1 MKFTVINQKKRN
13 NNRFR
18 GNPYIKM
25 VDEQLNDELNKFCV
39 ECGKEKPEYI
49 SINNGIF
56 ICQIC
61 AKNHLKFPNN
71 ISKII
76 KNNNIK
82 SLTLNEIQPLLC
94 GGNRA
99 LLDFI
104 NNEFPKLSE
113 FPPHILYRTQAM
125 NYYRQYL
132 QYLING
138 GIPPV
143 KPSIKYAYKI
153 TNFCKKDNNYNN
165 NIFAS
170 EKEFYNSIGRST
182 YNENYELYDNFY
194 QSLNNFC
201 IHNNNNNKLRNN
213 MSNEENKYDNYLINK
228 PSQINFQ
235 NNNNIIIGRI
245 EDNYNNNI
253 SYSPQSIKIDLKPKN
268 KRTRKNRLNKFDR
281 MNYESMTRLTSNI
294 NEVYIRPKLF
304 LSPKHINL
312 FPEYNLSNQTLN
324 NRNKS
329 VDLDKKDYCRTKISF
344 EKGDTNSFGIKN
356 LKGNNYK
363 TINNFLKYKEMSKYL
378 NYDSYNKESNNI
390 IKKNTYIHK
399 SLSQKDFKNNDNQKN
414 DSVQRQTESNIC
426 FRKMIRN
433 FNNKKEK
440 IKENEKHQM
449 IQKKNILRNFNS
461 KEDINR
467 NKIINNIN
475 KSNSKFS
482 NEETKTFSEYD
493 NLPIKINLKLK
504 IEKRKSNDTKTS
516 CESKKEQIINKNRIS
531 LNPKENKKEDVI
543 DEKKNILSKKKPS
556 RMIKNRSQE
565 NILKY
570 SNSLKLKT
578 INSKNVNKN
587 GNKFKL
593 KGKK

>member
-1 MKFTVINQKKRN
+1 MKFTAINQKKRN
-13 NNRFR
+13 NTRFT

-25 VDEQLNDELNKFCV
+25 IDEQLNDELNNFCV

-76 KNNNIK
+76 KNNTIK

-138 GIPPV
+138 GIAPV

-153 TNFCKKDNNYNN
+153 TNFSKKDNNYNN
-165 NIFAS
+165 NIITC
-170 EKEFYNSIGRST
+170 EKQLYNSIGRST
-182 YNENYELYDNFY
+182 YNENNELYGNFY

-213 MSNEENKYDNYLINK
+213 SNEENKYDNYLINK

-253 SYSPQSIKIDLKPKN
+253 SYSPQSIKIDFKPKN
-268 KRTRKNRLNKFDR
+268 KRSKKNRFNKKDR

-304 LSPKHINL
+304 LSPKHINP
-312 FPEYNLSNQTLN
+312 FQEYNLNNQTLK

-329 VDLDKKDYCRTKISF
+329 VEFDKKDYCRTKISF

-356 LKGNNYK
+356 LKRNNNK
-363 TINNFLKYKEMSKYL
+363 IINNFLKYKEMNKYS
-378 NYDSYNKESNNI
+378 NQDSYNNEPNNS

-399 SLSQKDFKNNDNQKN
+399 SLSQKDFKNNDNRK
-414 DSVQRQTESNIC
+414 DDFIQRQTESNIS
-426 FRKMIRN
+426 FREMIRN

-440 IKENEKHQM
+440 IKENKKHQ
-449 IQKKNILRNFNS
+449 IIHKKNILRNCNS

-467 NKIINNIN
+467 NKIINNMN
-475 KSNSKFS
+475 KSNAKFS

-504 IEKRKSNDTKTS
+504 VEKRKFNDTKTS
-516 CESKKEQIINKNRIS
+516 CESKKDQIINKNRILS
-531 LNPKENKKEDVI
+531 KPKENKKYEVI
-543 DEKKNILSKKKPS
+543 DEKKNILSKKKPT

-570 SNSLKLKT
+570 SNSLKIKT
-578 INSKNVNKN
+578 INGKNVNQN

-593 KGKK
+593 RNRK